1 MSLLFCLLLIV
12 TTASAALTSCSLTWV
27 PVTSEAYNTQM
38 TVGSYRFS
46 MTFSG
51 TVSIDGTV
59 PTSDFSTTVNR
70 LIMLFTIS
78 DSASGTNVTTML
90 RRAGAMARSSWLDSF
105 DTAKSV
111 TIVSGSS
118 LLLEPPLYFKENA
131 TYTITYTKPPVSTT
145 SMLFIGGVAE
155 SSFSCSATMDRVPRM
170 YHMTQIQTA
179 CAAGDYTNLV
189 TPLFVFS
196 EPVGACGTGARFSS
210 ANVRSYD
217 GFAYSCPLWSY
228 ADGGRIWWC
237 ASTEPGL
244 ELGGNL
250 WRYDS
255 VDVFAIFKPVEF
267 VSVCTLNG
275 NIPIVADDFIGRAK
289 GHLITPATATCS
301 DLSERMMNMVMNLTY
316 NSVHA
321 ILPVRSW
328 RGPVNASLSTIYYKP
343 PGGFTS
349 GSDVQ
354 TFPSRDYAAL
364 INALRSGSSFY
375 PSVSSYQ
382 FTVAGPGY
390 VVPAATESNSTVNS
404 VPATISRVDVW
415 MEYRSELGYFAMV
428 CRVYTTTWIGQSIGI
443 RLVTPQAPTVDRLAS
458 GTLELDTTAQIYNNA
473 YRTIRS
479 NLNFLPSGMQ
489 AYLSHTGTG
498 LYAFVR
504 LVNVSALDATPL
516 TLSSVT
522 YGTIYTSLLFTFAGC
537 HLELLNVSF
546 SRISVSACTLASTYT
561 LVSPC
566 VFEVAI
572 SGTTLCQIS
581 TVTVL
586 YDAVWTTQQVSP
598 YSYTSVAVGASPTY
612 SAWPMQA
619 VAVYAV
625 DHTRLFIDLAN
636 VTSSGAT
643 VQVDQLS
650 LSCGTVTSGVFYY
663 TQHAVELTVTGC
675 TAASSATLTVGALA
689 ITSATQNVFPV
700 SLAVQ
705 FLSPYAE
712 PAVPCANYTFNVT
725 NTYVET
731 CQNFTFYVNTTTTE
745 TCQNQTFF
753 VNTTTVETCQNLT
766 FYVNNTYTETC
777 QNFTFYVNTTTTE
790 TCQNQ
795 TFYVNTTTITCQNS
809 STTCECTLA
818 DVSLPLVLAISIAP
832 ALGVLLVLGLM
843 WKFK

>member
-12 TTASAALTSCSLTWV
+12 TTASAALTACSLTWV
-27 PVTSEAYNTQM
+27 PITSDPYNTRM
-38 TVGSYRFS
+38 TVGSYRFN
-46 MTFSG
+46 MTFNG

-70 LIMLFTIS
+70 LAMLFTIS

-90 RRAGAMARSSWLDSF
+90 RRATAMARGSWLYATYSPL
-105 DTAKSV
+105 SV

-118 LLLEPPLYFKENA
+118 LLLEPPLYFKENV

-155 SSFSCSATMDRVPRM
+155 SSFSCSVTMGRVPRM
-170 YHMTQIQTA
+170 YHTTHIQATT
-179 CAAGDYTNLV
+179 CAADYSYLV

-217 GFAYSCPLWSY
+217 GFTYSCPLWSY

-237 ASTEPGL
+237 ATTEPGL

-250 WRYDS
+250 WLVSPDDIAR
-255 VDVFAIFKPVEF
+255 FKPVEF

-275 NIPIVADDFIGRAK
+275 NIPIVADDIPNRGTVP
-289 GHLITPATATCS
+289 LITPATVTCT
-301 DLSERMMNMVMNLTY
+301 DLTDRMLNMVMNLTY

-328 RGPVNASLSTIYYKP
+328 RGPVNASLSTIYYKS
-343 PGGFTS
+343 PGGFDS
-349 GSDVQ
+349 GADVQ
-354 TFPSRDYAAL
+354 TFPNRDYAAL
-364 INALRSGSSFY
+364 INALRSGSNFY

-382 FTVAGPGY
+382 LTVAGPGY
-390 VVPAATESNSTVNS
+390 VVPAATESNTTVNT
-404 VPATISRVDVW
+404 VPATISRVDAW

-479 NLNFLPSGMQ
+479 NLNSLPSGMQ
-489 AYLSHTGTG
+489 AYLSHTGTN

-537 HLELLNVSF
+537 NLELLNVSF

-572 SGTTLCQIS
+572 SSTTLCQIS
-581 TVTVL
+581 TATVL

-675 TAASSATLTVGALA
+675 TAASSATLTIGALA